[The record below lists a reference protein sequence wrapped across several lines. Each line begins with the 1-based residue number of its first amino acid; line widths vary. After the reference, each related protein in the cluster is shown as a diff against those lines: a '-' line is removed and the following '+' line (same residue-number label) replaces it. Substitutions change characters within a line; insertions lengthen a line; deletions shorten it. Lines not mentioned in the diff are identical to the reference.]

1 LILKINFSVLRIST
15 KDKQIVKIK
24 NSITAGPATNA
35 RGRSIKEKKIIF

>member
-1 LILKINFSVLRIST
+1 MIII